1 MDRWSISKVHVT
13 KSIHT
18 GCGFMMFITL
28 RVFLST
34 ERKKLVVAP
43 DLIAKEGQKF
53 LTMVLDRG
61 YVGVSIKG
69 RYTIRDQAQVWVMR
83 PKTSKMRVNKQTK
96 HALSARDQSKSMSST
111 TYKCTKGRTYF
122 SINCMG
128 RITHAVL
135 IRRACGGRRNYM

>member
-1 MDRWSISKVHVT
+1 
-13 KSIHT
+13 
-18 GCGFMMFITL
+18 MMFITL

-69 RYTIRDQAQVWVMR
+69 RSSSSLGYEAEDVKNVG
-83 PKTSKMRVNKQTK
+83 KQTNK
-96 HALSARDQSKSMSST
+96 TRSLST
-111 TYKCTKGRTYF
+111 
-122 SINCMG
+122 
-128 RITHAVL
+128 
-135 IRRACGGRRNYM
+135 